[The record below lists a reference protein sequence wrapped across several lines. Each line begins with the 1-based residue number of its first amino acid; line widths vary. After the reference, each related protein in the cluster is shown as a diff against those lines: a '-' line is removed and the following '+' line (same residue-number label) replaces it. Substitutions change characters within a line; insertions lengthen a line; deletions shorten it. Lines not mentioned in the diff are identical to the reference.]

1 MIYKEALAI
10 LEVDETMSSEE
21 VRRAY
26 RDLVDVWHPD
36 RYVHNDRIKIKAS
49 EKLKQINRAYD
60 LVQKHFKEKTH
71 SSRQQ
76 SQSSKKQSQS
86 SHQKRQSEKE
96 DSFVYVKCNHCKTTN
111 RLPKYKPS
119 DPSIKCGKCGK
130 NLYQSDFKQ
139 QKSESSFRNKIP
151 CADTLCVGMI
161 QSNGRCLKCGKTLE
175 EGRQAE
181 EASRKADRNK
191 RKKVKKNAK
200 KTQRSRV
207 AVIVVSFALVW
218 GLIVVWEVSNNS
230 DNTSD
235 LASKPDKPL
244 QEYVNNI
251 PSATKPTVEDL
262 LEELGDIN
270 EKDRNIR
277 ATPYSG
283 KIRYYTDRAITASLT
298 ILTYSGTNYLVKL
311 EDAATGRYVA
321 DIFLVGGYPAKV
333 DVPSGRYKIKWASGT
348 DWYGYGELF
357 GPSTVCNIIQ
367 ETFNFNETPQG
378 FQGYRLTLEPA
389 RQGNLNSVA
398 IPISQF

>member
-1 MIYKEALAI
+1 MFSFHGEVVVNYKEALAI
-10 LEVDETMSSEE
+10 LEVNETMSSEE

-36 RYVHNDRIKIKAS
+36 RYVHNDRIKLKAS

-71 SSRQQ
+71 SSQQQ

-86 SHQKRQSEKE
+86 SHQKQQSEKE
-96 DSFVYVKCNHCKTTN
+96 ESFVYVKCSHCKTTN
-111 RLPKYKPS
+111 RLPKNKPS
-119 DPSIKCGKCGK
+119 DPNIKCG
-130 NLYQSDFKQ
+130 
-139 QKSESSFRNKIP
+139 
-151 CADTLCVGMI
+151 
-161 QSNGRCLKCGKTLE
+161 KCGKTLE

-181 EASRKADRNK
+181 EATRKADRKK
-191 RKKVKKNAK
+191 RKKVKKNARKTK
-200 KTQRSRV
+200 KSRA
-207 AVIVVSFALVW
+207 AVIVGFFVLVW
-218 GLIVVWEVSNNS
+218 GGIVVWEVSNNS

-235 LASKPDKPL
+235 LASKSDKPI

-251 PSATKPTVEDL
+251 PSATKPTIEDL
-262 LEELGDIN
+262 LEELEGIH
-270 EKDRNIR
+270 EKDKNIR

-283 KIRYYTDRAITASLT
+283 KIRYYTDRAVTASLT

-333 DVPSGRYKIKWASGT
+333 DIPSGRFKIKWASGT

-357 GPSTVCNIIQ
+357 GPSTDCSIIQ
-367 ETFNFNETPQG
+367 ETFDFNETPQG

-389 RQGNLNSVA
+389 QHGNLNSVA